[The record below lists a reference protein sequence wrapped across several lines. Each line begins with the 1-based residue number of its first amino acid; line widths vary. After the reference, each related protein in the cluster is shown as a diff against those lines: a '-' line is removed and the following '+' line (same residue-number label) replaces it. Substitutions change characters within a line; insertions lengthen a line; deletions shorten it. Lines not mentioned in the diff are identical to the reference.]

1 MTENL
6 SSAQYPIIKVEDLA
20 YVYAKPEAFV
30 KFKQNSEDF
39 IVREVLSFE
48 PEGEGTHAFLYI
60 KKTDTNTEWL
70 IRQLARFA
78 GVEAKNIGY
87 AGLKD
92 RNAVTY
98 QWLSVNLEGIE
109 EPDWEMFDVSGCEII
124 KKTYHRKKLKRGS
137 IKHNQ
142 FQIVLRELDAKYY
155 SDITKKVEQIK
166 CSGVPNYFAQ
176 QRFGHSYN
184 NLSRA
189 ISWFRDGRKIKK
201 RSERGIILSAAR
213 SMVFN
218 QMLSQRI
225 EQFGWD
231 ALLEGDVMMLN
242 GTHSVFPAENIDDEL
257 LKRFVENDIHP
268 TTALWGRGNLT
279 STKQLLVMEQAI
291 SESLSNWCQGLEN
304 QGLKQERRASRLL
317 PENLSISNK
326 DSFFADGS
334 SLAKVS
340 LSVEDSSLVED
351 SSPVEDSYKQQ
362 NITLTFSLPS
372 GSYATAVLREIVQF

>member
-6 SSAQYPIIKVEDLA
+6 SIEEYPIIKVEDLA
-20 YVYAKPEAFV
+20 YVFTKPEAFV
-30 KFKQNSEDF
+30 EFKQSSEDF
-39 IVREVLSFE
+39 IVREILSFE

-98 QWLSVNLEGIE
+98 QWLSVNLEGID
-109 EPDWEMFDVSGCEII
+109 EPDWETFDVTGCEII
-124 KKTYHRKKLKRGS
+124 KQTYHRRKLKRGS

-142 FQIVLRELDAKYY
+142 FHIVLRELDVKYY
-155 SDITKKVEQIK
+155 DDISKKVEQIK
-166 CSGVPNYFAQ
+166 HTGVPNYFAQ

-189 ISWFRDGRKIKK
+189 ISWFRDGKKIKK
-201 RSERGIILSAAR
+201 RAERSIILSAAR

-225 EQFGWD
+225 VQVGWNT
-231 ALLEGDVMMLN
+231 LLEGDVMMLN
-242 GTHSVFPAENIDDEL
+242 GTHSVFLAESIDEGL
-257 LKRFVENDIHP
+257 LKRFAENDIHP
-268 TTALWGRGNLT
+268 TTALWGRGKLT
-279 STKQLLVMEQAI
+279 SSKQLLVMEQAI
-291 SESLSNWCQGLEN
+291 AESLSNWCQGLEN
-304 QGLKQERRASRLL
+304 QGLKQERRASRLF
-317 PENLSISNK
+317 PENLSISNEGF
-326 DSFFADGS
+326 S
-334 SLAKVS
+334 
-340 LSVEDSSLVED
+340 SVEDSNPVEGSHSVED
-351 SSPVEDSYKQQ
+351 SFKKLNVSLS
-362 NITLTFSLPS
+362 FSLPS